1 MYSIPDLV
9 GGDRMPVSLVSQIG
23 FPVWLVAF
31 GSLDVPLR
39 FSLFVFHPRCLMVS
53 DPPGIFSVLSLVS
66 SHHACLAMCFPIYPS
81 PD

>member
-31 GSLDVPLR
+31 GSLDDLS
-39 FSLFVFHPRCLMVS
+39 SLVAQFICP
-53 DPPGIFSVLSLVS
+53 PPG
-66 SHHACLAMCFPIYPS
+66 
-81 PD
+81 